1 MLEVGKPYVRLEYGQ
16 NVEPLFIFEFS
27 YDKLHTLNF
36 FPKHDFIKCNTIEIQ
51 KTDNMIKLK

>member
-16 NVEPLFIFEFS
+16 NVEPLFMYEFS
-27 YDKLHTLNF
+27 NDTLHTLNF
-36 FPKHDFIKCNTIEIQ
+36 LPKHNFIKCNTIEIL